1 MIEDN
6 WWLMIIDDWW
16 WLTMIDDDWRW
27 LMMIDDDDDGF
38 PRNDHIFSY
47 IFTQN
52 MLLNFF

>member
-1 MIEDN
+1 MIDADWRRLMMIDDDDN
-6 WWLMIIDDWW
+6 WWL
-16 WLTMIDDDWRW
+16 T
-27 LMMIDDDDDGF
+27 MIDDDDDGF